1 MTQGIRTIDII
12 FEDGESISIDNLLF
26 SNFYISNID
35 DEANEIPY
43 EKLLNTNILYA
54 NFFTLKINNSINE
67 YYKNNIIK
75 KIYDRKNI
83 AEIILNTLN
92 NKKIT
97 FNIASSIDP
106 FNQNNT
112 NKYDQSFLQDDD
124 LCLLITPFK
133 IKYKNHLF
141 A

>member
-75 KIYDRKNI
+75 KIYDKKNI
-83 AEIILNTLN
+83 AEIVLNTLN